1 MELWIIFVVLYGIL
15 KGLRE
20 PVKKKA
26 LSKDSLLGVLFVY
39 TFVGFLMVIPTA
51 KDVFNLTFET
61 FILVFIKS
69 FSVFLAWILSFLS
82 VKKMPVSL
90 FGVIDLSRVI
100 FSTLLGVFFLKETL
114 SFNGFLGLCIVLLGI
129 YLVNRKKE
137 SDGGEFERKYVFFTL
152 ISCALNAVSGT
163 LDKYIMSKNVISSEN
178 LQFWFMLLMSL
189 MYLAYI
195 LIKREKINIK
205 SCIKNPYIYLLSI
218 MLIVA
223 DKMLFIANADPN
235 SKVTIMTL
243 LKQSSVFV
251 TIASGKIIYKEKHIL
266 YKSACALLIFV
277 GIVLAL
283 F

>member
-1 MELWIIFVVLYGIL
+1 MQIWILFVAIYGIL

-20 PVKKKA
+20 PIKKKA
-26 LSKDSLLGVLFVY
+26 LERDSLLGVLFVY
-39 TFVGFLMVIPTA
+39 TFIGFLMVIPTA
-51 KDVFNLTFET
+51 KDVFNLSFEV

-69 FSVFLAWILSFLS
+69 FSVFLAWILAFLS

-90 FGVIDLSRVI
+90 YGVLDLSRVI
-100 FSTLLGVFFLKETL
+100 FSTLLGVFFLKETI
-114 SFNGFLGLCIVLLGI
+114 SFNGFLGLAIVLVGI
-129 YLVNRKKE
+129 FLVNRKKDVE
-137 SDGGEFERKYVFFTL
+137 GGEFNRKYIFFTL
-152 ISCALNAVSGT
+152 VSCALNAISGT
-163 LDKYIMSKNVISSEN
+163 LDKYIMSMNVISTDN

-195 LIKREKINIK
+195 LIKREKINFK

-223 DKMLFIANADPN
+223 DKLLFIANADPQ
-235 SKVTIMTL
+235 SKVTMMTL
-243 LKQSSVFV
+243 IKQSSVFV
-251 TIASGKIIYKEKHIL
+251 TIASGKLIYKEKHIL

-277 GIVLAL
+277 GIILAL

>member
-1 MELWIIFVVLYGIL
+1 MELWIIFVAIYGIL

-20 PVKKKA
+20 PIKKKA
-26 LSKDSLLGVLFVY
+26 LERDSLLGVLFVY
-39 TFVGFLMVIPTA
+39 TFIGFLMVIPTA
-51 KDVFNLTFET
+51 KDVFNLSFEV
-61 FILVFIKS
+61 FCLVFIKS
-69 FSVFLAWILSFLS
+69 FSVFLAWILAFLS

-90 FGVIDLSRVI
+90 YGVLDLSRVI
-100 FSTLLGVFFLKETL
+100 FSTLLGVFFLKETISL
-114 SFNGFLGLCIVLLGI
+114 NGFIGLAIVLIGI
-129 YLVNRKKE
+129 YLVNRKKDAE
-137 SDGGEFERKYVFFTL
+137 GGEFNRKYIFYTL
-152 ISCALNAVSGT
+152 VSCALNAISGT
-163 LDKYIMSKNVISSEN
+163 LDKYIMGMKVISTDN

-195 LIKREKINIK
+195 LIKREKINFK

-223 DKMLFIANADPN
+223 DKLLFIANADPN
-235 SKVTIMTL
+235 SKVTMMTL
-243 LKQSSVFV
+243 IKQSSVFV
-251 TIASGKIIYKEKHIL
+251 TIASGKLIYKEKHIL

>member
-1 MELWIIFVVLYGIL
+1 MQIWILFVAIYGIL

-20 PVKKKA
+20 PIKKKA
-26 LSKDSLLGVLFVY
+26 LERDSLLGVLFVY
-39 TFVGFLMVIPTA
+39 TFIGFLMVIPTA
-51 KDVFNLTFET
+51 KDVFNLSFEV

-69 FSVFLAWILSFLS
+69 FSVFLAWILAFLS

-90 FGVIDLSRVI
+90 YGVLDLSRVI
-100 FSTLLGVFFLKETL
+100 FSTLLGVFFLKETI
-114 SFNGFLGLCIVLLGI
+114 SFNGFLGLAIVLVGI
-129 YLVNRKKE
+129 FLVNRKKDVE
-137 SDGGEFERKYVFFTL
+137 GGEFNRKYIFFTL
-152 ISCALNAVSGT
+152 VSCALNAISGT
-163 LDKYIMSKNVISSEN
+163 LDKYIMSMNVISTDN

-195 LIKREKINIK
+195 LIKRVKINFK

-223 DKMLFIANADPN
+223 DKLLFIANADPQ
-235 SKVTIMTL
+235 SKVTMMTL
-243 LKQSSVFV
+243 IKQSSVFV
-251 TIASGKIIYKEKHIL
+251 TIASGKLIYKEKHIL

-277 GIVLAL
+277 GIILAL